1 MPAVLSSRTPQQALA
16 ALLDQ
21 EQPARLLVV
30 GASELPAIAAFC
42 AAHDA
47 CHLCQVEAAPL
58 PAEVA
63 AQRFDLVIV
72 ADCLEHL
79 PKRNARELIA
89 GIRNLNSNRL
99 AVRADRQAGEWCE
112 ADFYALAMQASER
125 FQREQQT
132 LSLFTYDLHDYKQV
146 PDWLNAKFWAN
157 PQHFG
162 KYWW

>member
-1 MPAVLSSRTPQQALA
+1 MVNPRQTHHRILLTGAAGGLGTALRSRLLANCEVLRLSDKTGLGEAQAGEEIALA
-16 ALLDQ
+16 DLQ
-21 EQPARLLVV
+21 
-30 GASELPAIAAFC
+30 
-42 AAHDA
+42 A
-47 CHLCQVEAAPL
+47 C
-58 PAEVA
+58 
-63 AQRFDLVIV
+63 
-72 ADCLEHL
+72 
-79 PKRNARELIA
+79 
-89 GIRNLNSNRL
+89 
-99 AVRADRQAGEWCE
+99 EWCE